1 MPFMASRPKRSLA
14 HPVPEAL
21 AHDNARRIG

>member
-1 MPFMASRPKRSLA
+1 MPFMASRPKRALA

-21 AHDNARRIG
+21 AHDNDRRVG